1 MHASVAR
8 RAEIPPSWILITWSK
23 MAIFQRKKKKKKT
36 MSKHACSTIDEATKS
51 NQPSHLSCLDLVK
64 D

>member
-8 RAEIPPSWILITWSK
+8 RAEIPPSWILISWSE
-23 MAIFQRKKKKKKT
+23 MAIFQSKKKINT